1 MNTNEQCPVCK
12 STNTEVTPL
21 FAILIPK
28 VQVRCLE
35 PHCGAIYE
43 KDVDTSQELP

>member
-1 MNTNEQCPVCK
+1 MNNQEQCPLCK
-12 STNTEVTPL
+12 STNTEVTPQ

-28 VQVRCLE
+28 VQIRCLE
-35 PHCGAIYE
+35 SHCGGIYE